1 MTISS
6 ISDGYTRRLQV
17 EQRMA
22 ETKLNKIAQDNS
34 LDDKE
39 KKAQELKEQREIEKY
54 ESEIETYE
62 RKKIEEEE
70 AEEKAER
77 AEGIDAESAY
87 DMINSARAGAEY
99 KLEITEQSKLNA
111 QYDEKKAERD
121 QDEEVYGTDTEKKKE
136 ELKKLREKIIFK
148 LDGKD
153 EKSTVRKI
161 TPEEQAGQRLALA
174 VG

>member
-17 EQRMA
+17 EQRLA
-22 ETKLNKIAQDNS
+22 ETKLNKISQDNS

-39 KKAQELKEQREIEKY
+39 KKAQELKEQRDIDKY
-54 ESEIETYE
+54 KSEIESYE
-62 RKKIEEEE
+62 RKKLE
-70 AEEKAER
+70 EEKAEQKAEA
-77 AEGIDAESAY
+77 AEGIDAENAY

-99 KLEITEQSKLNA
+99 KLEVDSKKQLDA
-111 QYDEKKAERD
+111 QYGTTKAERD
-121 QDEEVYGTDTEKKKE
+121 QDELYGKDTEKKQE
-136 ELKKLREKIIFK
+136 ELKKLRERIVFR

-153 EKSTVRKI
+153 DKSTVRKI
-161 TPEEQAGQRLALA
+161 TPEEQAGFRLQLA

>member
-39 KKAQELKEQREIEKY
+39 KKAQELKEQRDIDKY
-54 ESEIETYE
+54 KSEIESYE
-62 RKKIEEEE
+62 RKKVDEEE
-70 AEEKAER
+70 AAEKAER
-77 AEGIDAESAY
+77 AKGIDAESAY

-99 KLEITEQSKLNA
+99 KLDIEAKNKLGA
-111 QYDEKKAERD
+111 QYDSTKAERD
-121 QDEEVYGTDTEKKKE
+121 QDELYGKDTEKKQE
-136 ELKKLREKIIFK
+136 ELKKLRERIVFK

-161 TPEEQAGQRLALA
+161 TPEEQAGFRFELA

>member
-17 EQRMA
+17 EQRLA
-22 ETKLNKIAQDNS
+22 ETKLNKISQDNS

-39 KKAQELKEQREIEKY
+39 KKAQELKEQREIDKY
-54 ESEIETYE
+54 KSEIETYE
-62 RKKIEEEE
+62 RKKLEEEK

-99 KLEITEQSKLNA
+99 KLEITEKSKLNA

-161 TPEEQAGQRLALA
+161 TPEEQVGQRLALA